1 MKPCMHLRTRQH
13 FFTHIQKLRAD
24 EYDIQASRSYT
35 VDYYL
40 TLSTVAQLAQM
51 VENSQLIKYTH
62 KHQKKKTIHLD
73 WWGKK
78 KSHIE
83 YHLWERHVPG
93 TLSGAQNAVW
103 KHRLQYNNKMDCTSS
118 EKIRCCVG
126 CRRIKK
132 RNNNN
137 NNGSNTS
144 SCWSVLWIM
153 TFQAVRILWS
163 MPNWL

>member
-62 KHQKKKTIHLD
+62 KHQKKKNNSL
-73 WWGKK
+73 
-78 KSHIE
+78 
-83 YHLWERHVPG
+83 
-93 TLSGAQNAVW
+93 
-103 KHRLQYNNKMDCTSS
+103 RLM
-118 EKIRCCVG
+118 R
-126 CRRIKK
+126 
-132 RNNNN
+132 
-137 NNGSNTS
+137 
-144 SCWSVLWIM
+144 
-153 TFQAVRILWS
+153 
-163 MPNWL
+163 